1 MYVHN
6 ATNYF
11 YIELGIMYKFY
22 KKCQF
27 YPMHKY
33 KLHK

>member
-1 MYVHN
+1 MQG
-6 ATNYF
+6 TS